1 MIKANFKISK
11 GSKLDENKKVV
22 EKVKERE
29 ALSQEEFEE
38 FVSKSGAAG
47 SFMIFRSNKKESEL
61 GLDEL

>member
-1 MIKANFKISK
+1 MIKANFKITK
-11 GSKLDENKKVV
+11 ESKLDENKKVV
-22 EKVKERE
+22 EKPKEQE
-29 ALSQEEFEE
+29 DLTQEEFEE